1 MSRTSSRLS
10 HASGNLQEWK
20 KVATGITGKTDHSN
34 FKIEFYSASIVRVH
48 ITQQDSFN
56 DFSYAVIASAQDQS
70 IDIQESA
77 DSIILKTDSVA
88 VEISKK
94 PFHVSFK
101 NASGKI
107 LNEDDPSFGTR
118 WNGEQ
123 VSTYKKIQEGE
134 RFIGLGEKTGP
145 LDKKGRG
152 YVNWNTDK
160 FAYGTDDD
168 PLYSSIPFYIG
179 LHHQLVYGIYFDN
192 SARTQFNFGASN
204 DRFTSFTADTGDMN
218 YYFIAGNSV
227 GGIIK
232 SYTHLTGRMPL
243 PPLWSLGY
251 QQCRYSYYPDREV
264 INLAENFRERDL
276 PCDAIVL
283 DIHYMEAYKIFTWDK
298 KNFPNPKAM
307 IGSLK
312 KLGFE
317 TVVICDPGIKIEKG
331 YDAFESGKK
340 ENAFVKYPDGTNY
353 AGQVWPGW
361 CNFPDFTNP
370 KTREWWARQFKE
382 YVDLGVEGFWNDMNE
397 IATWGNVLPDLIEF
411 DMEGRKAT
419 AREARNVYGMMM
431 SRSTYEGAKK
441 LLKNKRPFNL
451 TRSGYAGIQRY
462 AAVWTGD
469 NVAYDAHMLAGVR
482 LVNSMG
488 LSGIAFT
495 GYDIGGFVGN
505 ADEKLFARW
514 ISIGAFSPFFRGHS
528 MINSRDSEPWSYG
541 EKVEEISRN
550 YMKLRYSLL
559 PYLYSLFYEASQT
572 GMPINRSLAI
582 DFPFDEH
589 IYDHRYHNQY
599 LFGPAILVAPVESN
613 KDLTKVYLPEGNW
626 YEFFTDIQHKGNHEI
641 SVDCPIDQLPVF
653 VRGSSIITMRESS
666 GSTTHEHGDT
676 LEIHLYKGDMNS
688 SFSLYEDDGIS
699 FDHESEV
706 FSKRQL
712 LYAPNEKSFRITKCE
727 GNYTSPFKKMNL
739 FFHGFSDIKSVS
751 VNGVQHNIQEK
762 EYRFVQP
769 ISNYDPVYKMPEG
782 PKISALKFISTTFNK
797 EQLEIQW

>member
-1 MSRTSSRLS
+1 MSSTSSRLS
-10 HASGNLQEWK
+10 KSSGNLQEWK
-20 KVATGITGKTDHSN
+20 KIATGITGKTDHSF
-34 FKIEFYSASIVRVH
+34 FKIEFYSDRIVRVH

-56 DFSYAVIASAQDQS
+56 DFSYAVIASAKEET
-70 IDIQESA
+70 IDIHESTN
-77 DSIILKTDSVA
+77 SISLKTAFIEVA
-88 VEISKK
+88 ISKK

-101 NASGKI
+101 NTAGKI

-118 WNGEQ
+118 WIGEQ
-123 VSTYKKIQEGE
+123 VSTYKKLQEGE
-134 RFIGLGEKTGP
+134 RFIGLGEKNGP

-179 LHHQLVYGIYFDN
+179 LHHELMYGIYFDN
-192 SARTQFNFGASN
+192 SSRTQFNFGASN
-204 DRFTSFTADTGDMN
+204 DRFASFSADTGEMN

-227 GGIIK
+227 GEIIK

-264 INLAENFRERDL
+264 TNLAENFRARDL

-283 DIHYMEAYKIFTWDK
+283 DIHYMDAYKIFTWDK
-298 KNFPNPKAM
+298 NNFPNPKAM
-307 IGSLK
+307 IASIK

-317 TVVICDPGIKIEKG
+317 TVVICDPGIKIEDG
-331 YDAFESGKK
+331 YEAYESGKK
-340 ENAFVKYPDGTNY
+340 ENVFVKYPDGTNY

-370 KTREWWARQFKE
+370 KTRAWWATHFKE

-411 DMEGRKAT
+411 DMDGQQVT

-431 SRSTYEGAKK
+431 SRSTYEGTKK

-469 NVAYDAHMLAGVR
+469 NVAYDGHMMAGVR

-550 YMKLRYSLL
+550 YMKLRYRLL

-582 DFPFDEH
+582 DFPFDEK
-589 IYDHRYHNQY
+589 IYDGRYHNQY

-626 YEFFTDIQHKGNHEI
+626 FEFLTDTPHHGNQEMT
-641 SVDCPIDQLPVF
+641 VDCPLDQLPLY
-653 VRGSSIITMRESS
+653 VRGSSIITMREAS
-666 GSTTHEHGDT
+666 GSNTHDHGDT
-676 LEIHLYKGDMNS
+676 LEIHLYKGNS
-688 SFSLYEDDGIS
+688 NNTSLLYEDDGIS
-699 FDHESEV
+699 FDHESGK
-706 FSKRQL
+706 FSKHHL
-712 LYAPNEKSFRITKCE
+712 SYHATEKRFSISKQE
-727 GNYTSPFKKMNL
+727 GNYSTPFKKMNL
-739 FFHGFSDIKSVS
+739 FFHGFTDLKSVTI
-751 VNGVQHNIQEK
+751 NGTNQNIQQK

-782 PKISALKFISTTFNK
+782 PKISSLNFISTTYN
-797 EQLEIQW
+797 QDPLEIQW